1 MPRRKSKEG
10 IQGNALEEI
19 GLGQDLPSGEF
30 NEQPDSGSRI
40 GGMRGKQEYGI
51 EGDVSSEVGAGFG
64 GVTRE
69 QDELAAEVRDSAAGF
84 TEFSEEARGE
94 QIEETEEE
102 EAYRDDTQHYI
113 EGADLATLVRYR
125 LRQNPRLHLS
135 GLHVSVES
143 SGLVSIS
150 GHVTSEAEKLR
161 VSEVVSALPGVQ
173 VINNQLTVAARNSSS
188 AE

>member
-1 MPRRKSKEG
+1 MPRRKSREG
-10 IQGNALEEI
+10 IQSNALEQI

-51 EGDVSSEVGAGFG
+51 EGGISSEAGAGFG

-69 QDELAAEVRDSAAGF
+69 QDELVTEAHDSAAGF
-84 TEFSEEARGE
+84 TEFSEEAVRE
-94 QIEETEEE
+94 QIGETEEE
-102 EAYRDDTQHYI
+102 EAYRDDPRHYI

-125 LRQNPRLHLS
+125 LHENPRLHLS
-135 GLHVSVES
+135 GLHVSVEP

-173 VINNQLTVAARNSSS
+173 VINNQLTVAGRH
-188 AE
+188 